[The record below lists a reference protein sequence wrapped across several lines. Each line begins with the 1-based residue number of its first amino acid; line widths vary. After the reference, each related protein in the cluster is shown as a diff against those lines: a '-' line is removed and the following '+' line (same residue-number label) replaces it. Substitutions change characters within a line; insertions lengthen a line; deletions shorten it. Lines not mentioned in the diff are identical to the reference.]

1 MLTTFITSTFD
12 VVELEKDN
20 NYHEASIFFIVTMKK
35 VCRDEIYVFTNSWQ
49 IYFYALRFIGT
60 LSVELQK
67 VLLCVSFK
75 KQIYFFFQ
83 KI

>member
-12 VVELEKDN
+12 VAGLERIIITTRLV
-20 NYHEASIFFIVTMKK
+20 HFFIVTMKK